1 MIGNYENRTVI
12 AKDTDAITK
21 EMIRIVE
28 EHLAQFN
35 RLIFQDERDEVLYIR
50 GRIPRSELDWGINF
64 FAERM
69 PGEKQIERKDVVL
82 LYRSLNDG
90 CNKMFRVLIITRQG
104 LYFDKCSVDEAR
116 HRFERAR

>member
-90 CNKMFRVLIITRQG
+90 CIQEGI
-104 LYFDKCSVDEAR
+104 E
-116 HRFERAR
+116 